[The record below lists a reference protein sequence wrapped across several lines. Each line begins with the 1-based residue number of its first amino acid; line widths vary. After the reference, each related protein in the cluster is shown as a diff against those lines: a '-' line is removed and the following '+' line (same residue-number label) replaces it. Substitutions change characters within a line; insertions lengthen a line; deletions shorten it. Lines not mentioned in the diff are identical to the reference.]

1 MASCTPRIIFTLAVP
16 IFGFLT
22 VLFLKRK
29 KLKSSDLKNLSDTSK
44 TEDITDSMKLQPD
57 YSTVVQSSKTTE
69 MQLKE
74 NDKGTAFNG
83 GTNGISST
91 ANGMSTTANGMSTT
105 ANGIS
110 STANGIST
118 TVNGISSSA
127 NGITQQNQ
135 TTGLYRTSYAAALK
149 VNRNVNGA
157 VSSVKTKPKENGIG
171 ANMHTAKADNKF
183 NQNGLKQSARTEQS
197 TNGESST
204 NGVSECASTPVINKP
219 NGVSIA
225 TTPNGVNQTSKS
237 KSRKK
242 NKGKM
247 PEKNNTCSTEP
258 TSNGCVK
265 DKNVLVKTDNE
276 NSLSNGFSNLTVED
290 TSIQEIIHVTKSQEM
305 DLNCCPTNSTVEHI
319 TSSVDSV
326 TDTQTIVT
334 DAVQS
339 SNNVILIDE
348 NLMVEAAKDCDIVD
362 QTISS
367 ENHCVTPESGRSS
380 ETLSETAETLQVDV
394 NGHLTFPDDCI
405 AAGGQDML
413 PSPEAAYCDSVT
425 LDDLQIETF
434 EVLYKGLKTVYQ
446 VPRYCVRF
454 LKNILYISKWT
465 HLNNPEETEGSND
478 SGRGGSELQFGFD
491 SQPCSMTYEFDLHSD
506 HCGYLIGKRGSH
518 VNYIKEK
525 TNALIWIRNAL
536 SPFNNEKKIVSI
548 IASDEASINEAL
560 KLIRKRFPLAI
571 YPDVTLERSNHVL
584 VCPPTLK
591 LSPPEAVEFQV
602 VLSATVNAAHFFVQ
616 LPTHPSYHALPP
628 FTLSMASMYTHCHA
642 PVVTSPTV
650 GNIVVSPV
658 ADGWFR
664 AEIMEVFTEDDT
676 CKLKYLDYGGY
687 QIVPTSTLRQINFE
701 FMQMPFQ
708 AIECYL
714 ANVTCH
720 EELGWTEESKIS
732 FENLAQGQI
741 LSAYVAGIADDG
753 IPCLHLYKV
762 TGATNTFINQAL
774 VESGLAKWVSYEQ

>member
-413 PSPEAAYCDSVT
+413 PSPEAAYCDSV
-425 LDDLQIETF
+425 
-434 EVLYKGLKTVYQ
+434 
-446 VPRYCVRF
+446 
-454 LKNILYISKWT
+454 
-465 HLNNPEETEGSND
+465 GSND